1 MYRCLLISTDTYQ
14 TSLDDF
20 MVDVV
25 ENVDS
30 FDAFLYRLGYGIK
43 TFMFGVDKA
52 DTTKKEFLAMV
63 KENLATYA
71 EYYTEEYCD

>member
-20 MVDVV
+20 MVDVI
-25 ENVDS
+25 EDGEAYG
-30 FDAFLYRLGYGIK
+30 AFLYRLGYGVK

-52 DTTKKEFLAMV
+52 DTTREEFLAMV
-63 KENLATYA
+63 NENLASYA
-71 EYYTEEYCD
+71 ERYTQEYCD

>member
-25 ENVDS
+25 EDGEGYG
-30 FDAFLYRLGYGIK
+30 AFLYRLGYDVK
-43 TFMFGVDKA
+43 TYMFGVDKT
-52 DTTKKEFLAMV
+52 DVTREEFLAMV
-63 KENLATYA
+63 NNNLATYA
-71 EYYTEEYCD
+71 DHYTEEYCG

>member
-1 MYRCLLISTDTYQ
+1 MYRCLLISTDTYL

-20 MVDVV
+20 MVDVT
-25 ENVDS
+25 EDGEAYG
-30 FDAFLYRLGYGIK
+30 AFLYRLGYGIK

-63 KENLATYA
+63 NENLATYV
-71 EYYTEEYCD
+71 EHYMEEYCD

>member
-25 ENVDS
+25 EDGEAYG
-30 FDAFLYRLGYGIK
+30 AFLYRLGYGVKI
-43 TFMFGVDKA
+43 FMFGVDKA
-52 DTTKKEFLAMV
+52 DVTREEFLAMV
-63 KENLATYA
+63 VDNLASHA
-71 EYYTEEYCD
+71 NYYTKKYCD

>member
-25 ENVDS
+25 EDGEAYG
-30 FDAFLYRLGYGIK
+30 AFLYRLGYGVKI
-43 TFMFGVDKA
+43 FMFGVDKA
-52 DTTKKEFLAMV
+52 DVTKEEFLAMV
-63 KENLATYA
+63 DANLASYVNS
-71 EYYTEEYCD
+71 YMEEYN

>member
-1 MYRCLLISTDTYQ
+1 MYRCLMISTVTYQ
-14 TSLDDF
+14 TSLEDF

-25 ENVDS
+25 EDGEAYG
-30 FDAFLYRLGYGIK
+30 AFLYRLGYGIK

-71 EYYTEEYCD
+71 EDYTEEYCD

>member
-25 ENVDS
+25 ENVDY
-30 FDAFLYRLGYGIK
+30 FDEFLYRLGYVIK

-71 EYYTEEYCD
+71 EYYTEKYCD